1 MERFD
6 YGLLQQYDRLPAG
19 RGAGDQPGHP
29 CSTRLGV
36 EQLLDTQLQS
46 MSAILLTIYHAC
58 VCHLHCARLTCRES
72 RQPPTRHD
80 ACMLDTPHPASY
92 SSISMGIRL
101 MFGADVSLHRRPTHA

>member
-19 RGAGDQPGHP
+19 RWAGDQPGYS

-46 MSAILLTIYHAC
+46 MSAVLRTFYYTC
-58 VCHLHCARLTCRES
+58 VCPSHCTPAMCRAS

-80 ACMLDTPHPASY
+80 ASMLGTPHPASY
-92 SSISMGIRL
+92 NSTSLGVMLI
-101 MFGADVSLHRRPTHA
+101 FGADVNLHRRPTHV